1 MTPTLWLAPP
11 SDQRLTLSKG
21 KVTEDTTLIMLTFL
35 PTTTILWF
43 KQLMTLIL
51 PGKPILV
58 NFKSIMLIMGHI
70 AKSTT
75 NFPLLKLP
83 PRLPRSPKLLLLD
96 NKRTSP
102 PLGMKPES
110 IKNTVL
116 LRIFQRVSSQ
126 LTLTGEMLTESISHP
141 SIEIKDIAALA
152 TLFLSLKL
160 LNNV

>member
-1 MTPTLWLAPP
+1 M
-11 SDQRLTLSKG
+11 
-21 KVTEDTTLIMLTFL
+21 I
-35 PTTTILWF
+35 
-43 KQLMTLIL
+43 LIL

-58 NFKSIMLIMGHI
+58 NSKSIMLIMGHI